1 MKKGF
6 TLIEL
11 LLTMSIIS
19 VIFLLFYMIFSIDLK
34 TSKNVY
40 ENSNVE
46 KNALNSMMYVES
58 QIRSALYIEEIL
70 DDDCNFFIIN
80 ENADNSYSVF
90 TFKLENNCLYR
101 MSFNLTKDKNGKV
114 DFNNIDFY
122 NKKLVKNKI
131 SEGIDSIDFKYDK
144 EKEIVNI
151 DIMFLPKNANNLYES
166 AIGVNL

>member
-114 DFNNIDFY
+114 DFNNIDF
-122 NKKLVKNKI
+122 
-131 SEGIDSIDFKYDK
+131 
-144 EKEIVNI
+144 
-151 DIMFLPKNANNLYES
+151 
-166 AIGVNL
+166 

>member
-11 LLTMSIIS
+11 LITMSIIS
-19 VIFLLFYMIFSIDLK
+19 IIFLLFYMIFSIDLK

-40 ENSNVE
+40 ENSNIE
-46 KNALNSMMYVES
+46 NNALNSMMYVES
-58 QIRSALYIEEIL
+58 QIRSALYIEGIS

-80 ENADNSYSVF
+80 ENSDNSYSVF
-90 TFKLENNCLYR
+90 TFKLDENSLYR

-114 DFNNIDFY
+114 DFNNIDFH
-122 NKKLVKNKI
+122 NKKLVKNKVA
-131 SEGIDSIDFKYDK
+131 EGIDDIDFKYDK
-144 EKEIVNI
+144 EKEIINI
-151 DIMFLPKNANNLYES
+151 KIMFLPKNNNNLYES